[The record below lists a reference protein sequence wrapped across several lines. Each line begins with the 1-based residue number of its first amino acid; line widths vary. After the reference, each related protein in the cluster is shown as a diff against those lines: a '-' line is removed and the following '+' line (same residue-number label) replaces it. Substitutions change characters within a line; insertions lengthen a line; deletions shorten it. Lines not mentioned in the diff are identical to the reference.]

1 MKHNIFLILVFLC
14 FSVTAQRQPSA
25 TQQFPPQEV
34 VVMGTVVDR
43 ADNAPL
49 PGAHISLTDTRDTL
63 RVFRGITDQQG
74 VFSLNVPRG
83 GYQLKVTFLGYR
95 PVVQSFRAVEANTQ
109 VGHISMILTDALL
122 GEVVVSGQ
130 APTAHQRGDTLVYS
144 AAAFKTNPD
153 ATAEDL
159 VRKMPGITVEG
170 GQVTAQGEQVRR
182 ILVDGQEFF
191 GDDPGIA
198 LRNLPAEMISQIE
211 VLDRLSDQAQLTGF
225 DDGQA
230 VRTINIVTR
239 IDRRNGQF
247 GRVYSG
253 YGDQDRFQAGLV
265 TNIFMG
271 QRRVSILGM
280 SNNINQQNFSSEDL
294 SGFFGSNR
302 GGGSGGDRGMQGGGG
317 GRGQMGQG
325 GPAANRGEF
334 LIGQQAGLN
343 NTNSIGLNYTDR
355 INDKLNLNASYF
367 FNLMKNDTERFS
379 DRLYFL
385 DEAAS
390 QFYLENNFSDSRNV
404 NHRFNGRIE
413 YRINQNNTL
422 IVSPRFSMQ
431 DTRATSLNQANSYLP
446 GFQFLNQTV
455 TDFNRN
461 WDGYSF
467 GNNITYRL
475 RLNEKGRSI
484 STSLNL
490 NANNNTSLFLLDALS
505 EFYRGPVLIEDLI
518 DQQSN
523 SKTRSMGVSTNLNY
537 TEPIS
542 EGGML
547 QILYNFSFSD
557 NESNRLT
564 NSWDI
569 ESQAYTIFENDL
581 SSQLTNGYLTNRA
594 GLSYMLRGE
603 KYNLQAE
610 VSFQNASLSAKQTTP
625 YFVDLSRNYQSIL
638 PNLRFTYNFSR
649 TTNLR
654 IFYRTSTNAPSVN
667 QLQDVI
673 NNTNP
678 LLLSTGNPN
687 LKQSYSHFGNIRYSF
702 ANPAKSRTFMLFLF
716 GNLTN
721 DFVATATLI
730 AQRDTVLPTGVP
742 LPRGG
747 QFSQP
752 VNLSGYGN
760 LRSML
765 TYGFVFNP
773 IKTNI
778 NLSSGVGYT
787 RLPGLINGQKNLA
800 NTLNLSGGI
809 VLASNISQNI
819 DFTLSY
825 NANYNIVENTLR
837 PQLNNNYFFHLT
849 GLRLN
854 WIFLKSWV
862 IRNDVSNMFYTGLGQ
877 TFNEN
882 YWMWN
887 VNIGRKFMANKQ
899 GELTLGVYD
908 LLNQNQSVNR
918 NVTSNY
924 VEDVRSNVLN
934 RFFMFTFTYNI
945 RNFNFGQQP
954 LSSR

>member
-1 MKHNIFLILVFLC
+1 MKQNIFLILILLG
-14 FSVTAQRQPSA
+14 FSVMAQRQPSD
-25 TQQFPPQEV
+25 TQQFPSQEV
-34 VVMGTVVDR
+34 IVMGTVVDR
-43 ADNAPL
+43 IDNAPL
-49 PGAHISLTDTRDTL
+49 AGAHISLTNIRDTL
-63 RVFRGITDQQG
+63 RVFRGITNQQG

-83 GYQLKVTFLGYR
+83 GYQLKITFLGYQ
-95 PVVQSFRAVEANTQ
+95 PVVQSLRAVEAINQ
-109 VGHISMILTDALL
+109 AGLISMQLTDALL

-130 APTAHQRGDTLVYS
+130 APAAHQRGDTLAFN

-191 GDDPGIA
+191 GDDPSIA

-211 VLDRLSDQAQLTGF
+211 VFDRMSDQAQLTGF

-239 IDRRNGQF
+239 LDRRNGQF

-253 YGDQDRFQAGLV
+253 FGDQSRYQAGLV

-271 QRRVSILGM
+271 QRRISILGL

-294 SGFFGSNR
+294 SGFFGSSR
-302 GGGSGGDRGMQGGGG
+302 GSGGGRPMQGSGGQRPQTGGSGAPG
-317 GRGQMGQG
+317 
-325 GPAANRGEF
+325 NRGDF

-343 NTNSIGLNYTDR
+343 NTNSLGLNFTDR
-355 INDKLNLNASYF
+355 INSKVNLNASYF

-385 DEAAS
+385 DDAAS
-390 QFYLENNFSDSRNV
+390 QFYLENNLSDSRNL
-404 NHRFNGRIE
+404 NHRFNARVE
-413 YRINQNNTL
+413 YRINENNTI
-422 IVSPRFSMQ
+422 IVSPRFNMQ
-431 DTRATSLNQANSYLP
+431 DTRANSLNQANSYLP

-467 GNNITYRL
+467 GNNLTYRL
-475 RLNEKGRSI
+475 RLNEKGRSL

-490 NANNNTSLFLLDALS
+490 SANNNTSLFLLDALS
-505 EFYRGPVLIEDLI
+505 EFYQGPVLIEDLI
-518 DQQSN
+518 DQQTD
-523 SKTRSMGVSTNLNY
+523 SKTRSMGVSANINY
-537 TEPIS
+537 TEPLTEKS
-542 EGGML
+542 MVQL
-547 QILYNFSFSD
+547 SYNLAFSD

-569 ESQAYTIFENDL
+569 ESQAYTIFQNDL
-581 SSQLTNGYLTNRA
+581 SSQLTNGYITNRA
-594 GLSYMLRGE
+594 GLSYMFRTE
-603 KYNLQAE
+603 KFNLQSE
-610 VSFQNASLSAKQTTP
+610 VSFQKASLSAMQTTP
-625 YFVDLSRNYQSIL
+625 YNVDLSRNFVSVL
-638 PNLRFTYNFSR
+638 PSLRLTYNFSR

-654 IFYRTSTNAPSVN
+654 IFYRTWTNAPSVN
-667 QLQDVI
+667 QLQDVTD
-673 NNTNP
+673 NTNP
-678 LLLSTGNPN
+678 LLLSSGNPN

-702 ANPAKSRTFMLFLF
+702 ANPARSRTFMLFLF

-721 DFVATATLI
+721 DFVATSTFI
-730 AQRDTVLPTGVP
+730 AQRDTVLPNGLA
-742 LPRGG
+742 LPRGA

-752 VNLSGYGN
+752 VNLNGYGN
-760 LRSML
+760 LRSMV
-765 TYGFVFNP
+765 TYGFLLNP
-773 IKTNI
+773 IKTNV
-778 NLSSGVGYT
+778 NFSSGVAYT
-787 RLPGLINGQKNLA
+787 RSPGLINGQRNIA

-825 NANYNIVENTLR
+825 NANYNMVENTLR

-854 WIFLKSWV
+854 WIFLKNWV
-862 IRNDVSNMFYTGLGQ
+862 IRNDINNMLYSGLGES
-877 TFNEN
+877 FNEN

-887 VNIGRKFMANKQ
+887 INLGRKFMANNQ

-908 LLNQNQSVNR
+908 LLNQNQSVSR

-924 VEDVRSNVLN
+924 VEDIRSNVLN
-934 RFFMFTFTYNI
+934 RFFMLTFTYNI

-954 LSSR
+954 FNNRF